1 MREKEWRTMRRAMS
15 CLPVV
20 VLGLVVVGCGGEV
33 TRRTP
38 TSGSSPTPTGAGGSA
53 GTSVRTVRVVNGA
66 DGTAVPGAAVAF
78 ENADS
83 DDRSGPNGE
92 VSPTDYLYAT
102 YGIPPGTAVD
112 VTARGFLP
120 RRTRVERDGVVT
132 LWPVADDGEA
142 DAVRRMVYGDQTV
155 RQPFDLGPILL
166 SVLQDESF
174 WGSEAGRAWKREA
187 LAFGAR
193 FGLRYEW
200 SAFFQYETNE
210 VAVRFD
216 AAGRCS
222 PDSASGFCR
231 ESSPYF
237 ASFVVRPERAGD
249 PATIRRVLASVFLG
263 PNPLPGL
270 LNPDAPAEELS
281 PLEEQTIRM
290 VLLRR
295 LPNRWPDTD
304 R

>member
-1 MREKEWRTMRRAMS
+1 
-15 CLPVV
+15 
-20 VLGLVVVGCGGEV
+20 
-33 TRRTP
+33 
-38 TSGSSPTPTGAGGSA
+38 
-53 GTSVRTVRVVNGA
+53 VRIVSGA
-66 DGTAVPGAAVAF
+66 DGTPVPGAAVAF

-83 DDRSGPNGE
+83 DDRSGPGGE
-92 VSPTDYLYAT
+92 VSPSDYIYAT

-112 VTARGFLP
+112 VDARGFLP
-120 RRTRVERDGVVT
+120 RRTRIERDGVVT
-132 LWPVADDGEA
+132 LWPVADDAEA
-142 DAVRRMVYGDQTV
+142 DAVRRMVYGEQEV
-155 RQPFDLGPILL
+155 RQPFDLGTILL
-166 SVLQDESF
+166 SLLGEGAGF
-174 WGSEAGRAWKREA
+174 LGSEVGRAWQAEA
-187 LAFGAR
+187 LVFGAR

-200 SAFFQYETNE
+200 SNYFLYETNE

-216 AAGRCS
+216 TAGRCS
-222 PDSASGFCR
+222 PDPASGFCR
-231 ESSPYF
+231 EVSPYF
-237 ASFVVRPERAGD
+237 ASFVVRPERAAD